1 MDIAREEWV
10 EIFKKARKYA
20 DKESWKRCWRVPL
33 EIRTFPTR
41 PEAATAARDFWH
53 LYNRTREAKKTE
65 FLKAGE
71 DHRGKKVTTEQDAGL
86 AAYLFAEE
94 DVHNRIKASGMYL
107 EIYAELVMLVFDREL
122 TLEPPRNPDGSV
134 KPVADGILGGPH
146 TLDGFLD
153 MARAAGATCK
163 YVPITWES
171 DRVRADYGHV
181 NLDVVVED
189 TLVRMAGTTGNS
201 ANWLGIVDVADG
213 QYRLEHGLLATEDTG
228 ETTPQPATVTL
239 PAASSFEQRLKDAT
253 LKQQDRQRIEAELK
267 LFQDQVGQRVTVKPV
282 TYHNPKTRQDEPAAE
297 VFLEGKSEPLCWI
310 SREHVSAVTRELT
323 GFLVS
328 NGKYSLTAVCTL
340 PH

>member
-1 MDIAREEWV
+1 
-10 EIFKKARKYA
+10 
-20 DKESWKRCWRVPL
+20 VPL

-53 LYNRTREAKKTE
+53 LYNRTREAKKAE

-71 DHRGKKVTTEQDAGL
+71 DHRGKRVTNEQEAGL

-107 EIYAELVMLVFDREL
+107 EIYAELVKLVFDREL

-153 MARAAGATCK
+153 MAKAAGVTRK

-171 DRVRADYGHV
+171 DRVRADYGHL
-181 NLDVVVED
+181 NLDVIVED
-189 TLVRMAGTTGNS
+189 TLVRMVGSTPNPAS
-201 ANWLGIVDVADG
+201 WLGIVDVPDG
-213 QYRLEHGLLATEDTG
+213 QYRLEHGLLATEDDG
-228 ETTPQPATVTL
+228 EAPPQVSTVAL
-239 PAASSFEQRLKDAT
+239 PAVNGFEQRLKDIT
-253 LKQQDRQRIEAELK
+253 LKQQDRQRIEAALK
-267 LFQDQVGQRVTVKPV
+267 LFQAQVGQRVTVKPV

-297 VFLEGKSEPLCWI
+297 VFLEGNSEPLCWI

-323 GFLVS
+323 GILVS
-328 NGKYSLTAVCTL
+328 NGKYSLKALCPL
-340 PH
+340 PEQGAQS